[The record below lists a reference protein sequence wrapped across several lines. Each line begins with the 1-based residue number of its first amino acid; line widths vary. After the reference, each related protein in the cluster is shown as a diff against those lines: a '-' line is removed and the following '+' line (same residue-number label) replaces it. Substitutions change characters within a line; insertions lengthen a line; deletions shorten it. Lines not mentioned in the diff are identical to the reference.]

1 MVLSQTQDFKMKNK
15 KMSQSG
21 LEREGNDRDYNE
33 LDEALLELKEK
44 LEKEV

>member
-1 MVLSQTQDFKMKNK
+1 MKNK